1 MRKGSIAKAQ
11 PYKAISLFLSGSRDA
26 HRHSRRRSR
35 LWGLLPLSAAFAVSN
50 EAIGQPQQASPA
62 EQAPSARI
70 TPGEIRL
77 TYLGNAGW
85 EITDGSTVILV
96 DPFITQFASYRLPGG
111 PAPRSPDDL
120 LTPDTAGIDQRIR
133 GANYILIT
141 HAHWDHVL
149 DAPYIARKTGAAI
162 IGNESVANLARA
174 AEVPDSSLITVR
186 GGEDFEFGNFSL
198 KVIPSLHSALFNKRY
213 FTIVGSGQVPR
224 GLKAPLRRREYSQ
237 DGGTLVYL
245 LRIAGHQILIMGGM
259 NYIEREM
266 EGLRPDIALIGAIK
280 GPNGGTQE
288 IYDYAGRLMRALG
301 HPAIVL
307 PTHLDAYGNPARQSS
322 IAEARRKF
330 AEEIQKASPKTR
342 VIVPTW
348 FQPIVVG
355 PPR

>member
-1 MRKGSIAKAQ
+1 MHKGSIAKAQ
-11 PYKAISLFLSGSRDA
+11 PHKAISLFFSGSRDA

-50 EAIGQPQQASPA
+50 EAIGQPPQASPPQ
-62 EQAPSARI
+62 QALSARI

-96 DPFITQFASYRLPGG
+96 DPFISQFASYRVPGG

-133 GANYILIT
+133 RANYILIT
-141 HAHWDHVL
+141 HAHPDHVL
-149 DAPYIARKTGAAI
+149 DAPYIARKTGATI

-174 AEVPDSSLITVR
+174 AEVSDSSLITVR

-198 KVIPSLHSALFNKRY
+198 KVIPSLHTALFNKRY
-213 FTIVGSGQVPR
+213 FTIVGSGHVPR
-224 GLKAPLRRREYSQ
+224 GLKAPLRRREYLQ

-259 NYIEREM
+259 NFIEREM

-280 GPNGGTQE
+280 GGTQE

-322 IAEARRKF
+322 VAEDRGKF

-348 FQPIVVG
+348 FEPIVVG

>member
-1 MRKGSIAKAQ
+1 MSEPSSAKT
-11 PYKAISLFLSGSRDA
+11 R
-26 HRHSRRRSR
+26 RCSRR
-35 LWGLLPLSAAFAVSN
+35 WGLLSLVPTLAVVYP
-50 EAIGQPQQASPA
+50 AMGQPPQTSPT
-62 EQAPSARI
+62 EPTPSARI
-70 TPGEIRL
+70 APGEIRL

-85 EITDGSTVILV
+85 EITDGRTVILV

-111 PAPRSPDDL
+111 LAPRSPDDL
-120 LTPDTAGIDQRIR
+120 LTPDTVGIDQRIR
-133 GANYILIT
+133 RADYILIT

-174 AEVPDSSLITVR
+174 ADVSDSSLIAVR

-224 GLKAPLRRREYSQ
+224 GLKAPLRRREYFQ

-301 HPAIVL
+301 HPTVVL
-307 PTHLDAYGNPARQSS
+307 PTHLDAYGNPAAQSA

-330 AEEIQKASPKTR
+330 ADEIQRASPKTR

-348 FQPIVVG
+348 FEPIMVG